1 MKRMLQSYFGFTKKE
16 LNGIL
21 VLCILIML
29 ILLFPW
35 VHSRYT
41 KPEVHNFDNFDLEMK
56 EFLATAQVKTPESY
70 DKVRDDIEDAELKAS
85 YFYFD
90 PNGLEESAWRKLG
103 LSARQIKVIK
113 NYESKGGRFYKKEDL
128 KRMYSIS
135 DRKYQQLE
143 PYIRIASGRKQAKVY
158 AKSYFENNS
167 KKTYPSK
174 TESLKVVELNT
185 ADSTQLETL
194 RGIGPAFSA
203 RIVKYRTRLGGFYK
217 KEQLLDV
224 YGLDSAK
231 FEEFKNS
238 VTVDP
243 SIIQKINVNTAT
255 FDEIKKH
262 PYLSY
267 KQMNALIQYRYQ
279 HGVYRSIEDLS
290 KIAII
295 NEEILRKIEP
305 YLTY

>member
-1 MKRMLQSYFGFTKKE
+1 MRRMFQSYFGFTKKE

-21 VLCILIML
+21 VLCVFIML
-29 ILLFPW
+29 ILMFPW
-35 VHSRYT
+35 VYNQF
-41 KPEVHNFDNFDLEMK
+41 KNPEVHTFDNFDLEMK
-56 EFLATAQVKTPESY
+56 EFLASAQTKTSERYNS
-70 DKVRDDIEDAELKAS
+70 VRNNIEDAEFSAN

-90 PNGLEESAWRKLG
+90 PNGLEEAAWRKLG

-128 KRMYSIS
+128 KKMYSIS
-135 DRKYQQLE
+135 DQKYEQLE
-143 PYIRIASGRKQAKVY
+143 PYIRIRSARQKAAVSTRSYSENKSETTDASNT
-158 AKSYFENNS
+158 KS
-167 KKTYPSK
+167 
-174 TESLKVVELNT
+174 LIVVELNT

-203 RIVKYRTRLGGFYK
+203 RIVKYRDRLGGFYN

-231 FEEFKNS
+231 FEALKNQVS
-238 VTVDP
+238 VNP
-243 SIIQKINVNTAT
+243 SIVQKLNVNTAT
-255 FDEIKKH
+255 FDELKRH
-262 PYLSY
+262 PYLTF
-267 KQMNALIQYRYQ
+267 KQMNAIIQYRKQ
-279 HGVYRSIEDLS
+279 HGIYRSVEDLS

>member
-21 VLCILIML
+21 ILCILIIL
-29 ILLFPW
+29 ILIFPW
-35 VHSRYT
+35 VYSQFK
-41 KPEVHNFDNFDLEMK
+41 KPEVHNFDNFELEMK
-56 EFLATAQVKTPESY
+56 EFLATAQIKTSKSY
-70 DKVRDDIEDAELKAS
+70 NNVRDNIEDAELKAS

-90 PNGLEESAWRKLG
+90 PNGLEEAAWRRLG

-128 KRMYSIS
+128 KKMYSIS
-135 DRKYQQLE
+135 DRKFQQLE
-143 PYIRIASGRKQAKVY
+143 PYIRIASDLKQSKVDFQ
-158 AKSYFENNS
+158 SYRENNS
-167 KKTYPSK
+167 KKTYASRA
-174 TESLKVVELNT
+174 EALKVVELNA

-203 RIVKYRTRLGGFYK
+203 RIVKYRNRLGGFYK
-217 KEQLLDV
+217 KEQLLEV

-231 FEEFKNS
+231 FEELKIHVS
-238 VTVDP
+238 VDP
-243 SIIQKINVNTAT
+243 LTIQQINVNTAT
-255 FDEIKKH
+255 FDEFKKH

-267 KQMNALIQYRYQ
+267 KQMNAIIQYRKQ
-279 HGVYRSIEDLS
+279 HGVYQSVEDLR